1 MGENVVE
8 YKDEYGE
15 VILNA
20 GDGRSTNLE
29 EEGVYS
35 DEGQEVLLEDD
46 ELTSSEQGFMKGF
59 CM

>member
-8 YKDEYGE
+8 YEDEYGE
-15 VILNA
+15 VILNV
-20 GDGRSTNLE
+20 GDGRSRNPE